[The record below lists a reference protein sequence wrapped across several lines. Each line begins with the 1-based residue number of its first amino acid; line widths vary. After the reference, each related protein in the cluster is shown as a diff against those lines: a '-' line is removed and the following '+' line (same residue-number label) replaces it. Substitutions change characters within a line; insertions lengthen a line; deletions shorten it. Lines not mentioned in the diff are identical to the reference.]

1 MDAKLSFYDYSLPE
15 ELIAYRPAD
24 KREHSKMLVLNKST
38 GEIILRE
45 FSDIVEYL
53 NIGDCIV
60 LNNTKVI
67 KGRLYGRK
75 EKSGALIEAML
86 INPVQLQENVWNCFL
101 KPGKRVEI
109 GTKVYLQDNKNSQE
123 SAEIFYTIIAVNP
136 NCSYTIKFDC
146 SDFYQ
151 ILNKFGHIPLPPYI
165 KREEEIDDFER
176 YQTVYSRVNGAV
188 AAPTAGLHFSHDI
201 LKKLTDEGVNRVEL
215 TLHVGAGTF
224 KPVQDEDIS
233 NHKMHSEE
241 FMISKSCADLINNTK
256 KNGKKILAVG
266 TTSVRVLETQSG
278 LDGKINEGFGWTDIF
293 IRSPY
298 KIKVAD
304 MLLTNFHL
312 PKSTLLMLV
321 SAFAGLENILRAYDF
336 AIKEKMRFYSYGD
349 CMLII

>member
-1 MDAKLSFYDYSLPE
+1 MDKLTYYDYSLPE

-38 GEIILRE
+38 GEIVLRR

-53 NIGDCIV
+53 NAGDCLV
-60 LNNTKVI
+60 LNNTRVI

-75 EKSGALIEAML
+75 EKNGALIEAML
-86 INPVQLQENVWNCFL
+86 ISPVLSQDKIWTCFL
-101 KPGKRVEI
+101 KPGKRVKPS
-109 GTKVYLQDNKNSQE
+109 TRVYLQDNKNSRE
-123 SAEIFYTIIAVNP
+123 SSEVFYTITAVNP
-136 NCSYTIKFDC
+136 DGSYTIEFDC
-146 SDFYQ
+146 VDFYQ

-165 KREEEIDDFER
+165 KREEEIADFER
-176 YQTVYSRVNGAV
+176 YQTVYSKVSGAV
-188 AAPTAGLHFSHDI
+188 AAPTAGLHFSEDI
-201 LKKLTDEGVNRVEL
+201 LKNLEDKGISRAEL

-224 KPVQDEDIS
+224 KPVQDENIS
-233 NHKMHSEE
+233 KHKMHSEE
-241 FMISKSCADLINNTK
+241 FMIAKSCADLINDTK

-278 LDGKINEGFGWTDIF
+278 LDGKVTEGFGWTDIF
-293 IRSPY
+293 ISPPY
-298 KIKVAD
+298 KMKVAD

-321 SAFAGLENILRAYDF
+321 SSFAGLENVLRAYDF